1 LTSWCISETIDAPA
15 PTTEDELMSTR
26 LFAVFFVAM
35 MFPLT
40 ATSQAS
46 KFELNG
52 STLIY
57 DTSSASNEQ
66 EQEITWEDVDEL
78 DALLKSEQSIKEIEL
93 NSAGGDVEAAFYMAD
108 LIIDYELDTNV
119 KGTCESACTLM
130 LLAGER
136 RTVER
141 GSWVGFH
148 QSYWD
153 APYIQGYFERNKD
166 SKGWS
171 NAFEFASWMYE
182 DTQREVLRNLQ
193 YFVERG
199 VDAGF
204 AIKTMKATSDDMWY
218 PRRKELEAAGVI
230 VE

>member
-1 LTSWCISETIDAPA
+1 
-15 PTTEDELMSTR
+15 MSTR

-119 KGTCESACTLM
+119 NGTCESAYTLM

>member
-1 LTSWCISETIDAPA
+1 
-15 PTTEDELMSTR
+15 MSTR

-119 KGTCESACTLM
+119 NGTCESACTLM

-153 APYIQGYFERNKD
+153 APYIQSYFERNKG

>member
-1 LTSWCISETIDAPA
+1 
-15 PTTEDELMSTR
+15 MSTR

-93 NSAGGDVEAAFYMAD
+93 NSVGGDVEAAFYMAD

-119 KGTCESACTLM
+119 NGTCESACTLM

-166 SKGWS
+166 TKGWS

>member
-1 LTSWCISETIDAPA
+1 
-15 PTTEDELMSTR
+15 MSTR
-26 LFAVFFVAM
+26 ICAVFFVAM

-46 KFELNG
+46 KFDLNG

-57 DTSSASNEQ
+57 DTSSASDER
-66 EQEITWEDVDEL
+66 EQEITWKDVDEL
-78 DALLKSEQSIKEIEL
+78 NALLKSEQSIREIEL
-93 NSAGGDVEAAFYMAD
+93 NSAGGDVEAAFYMSD

-119 KGTCESACTLM
+119 NGTCESACTLM

-153 APYIQGYFERNKD
+153 AAYIQGYFERNKD

>member
-1 LTSWCISETIDAPA
+1 
-15 PTTEDELMSTR
+15 MSSR

-35 MFPLT
+35 IVPLT

-93 NSAGGDVEAAFYMAD
+93 NSAGGDVDAAFYMAD

-119 KGTCESACTLM
+119 NGTCESACTLM

>member
-1 LTSWCISETIDAPA
+1 MPLR
-15 PTTEDELMSTR
+15 LYLV
-26 LFAVFFVAM
+26 LFAAIIY
-35 MFPLT
+35 PLN
-40 ATSQAS
+40 AASQSS
-46 KFELNG
+46 KFELVA

-57 DTSSASNEQ
+57 DTFASPSEP
-66 EQEITWEDVDEL
+66 EQEITWEDVDVLE
-78 DALLKSEQSIKEIEL
+78 DLLKSEPSIKQIEL
-93 NSAGGDVEAAFYMAD
+93 NSAGGDIEAAFYMAD

-119 KGTCESACTLM
+119 SGTCESACTLV
-130 LLAGER
+130 LLAGEKR
-136 RTVER
+136 SVER

-153 APYIQGYFERNKD
+153 APYIQDYFERNKD
-166 SKGWS
+166 SEGWS
-171 NAFEFASWMYE
+171 NAFDFASWLYG
-182 DTQREVLRNLQ
+182 DTQQEVLRNLQ

>member
-1 LTSWCISETIDAPA
+1 
-15 PTTEDELMSTR
+15 MSTR

-35 MFPLT
+35 MVPLT

-66 EQEITWEDVDEL
+66 DQQITWEDVDEL

-119 KGTCESACTLM
+119 NGTCESACTLM

-166 SKGWS
+166 TKGWS

>member
-1 LTSWCISETIDAPA
+1 MTKLCLKRA
-15 PTTEDELMSTR
+15 
-26 LFAVFFVAM
+26 
-35 MFPLT
+35 
-40 ATSQAS
+40 
-46 KFELNG
+46 
-52 STLIY
+52 
-57 DTSSASNEQ
+57 

-93 NSAGGDVEAAFYMAD
+93 NSAGGDVDAAFYMTD
-108 LIIDYELDTNV
+108 LIIDGGLDTNV
-119 KGTCESACTLM
+119 NGTCESALM

-153 APYIQGYFERNKD
+153 AQYTRLFRTNKD
-166 SKGWS
+166 SKVVKCS
-171 NAFEFASWMYE
+171 NSLLGVRRHPTRGFA
-182 DTQREVLRNLQ
+182 NLQ

-204 AIKTMKATSDDMWY
+204 AIKTMQATSDDMWY
-218 PRRKELEAAGVI
+218 PVGKNWKQLG
-230 VE
+230 

>member
-1 LTSWCISETIDAPA
+1 
-15 PTTEDELMSTR
+15 MSTR

-35 MFPLT
+35 MFPLS
-40 ATSQAS
+40 ATSEAS

-57 DTSSASNEQ
+57 DTTSASNEQ

>member
-1 LTSWCISETIDAPA
+1 
-15 PTTEDELMSTR
+15 MSTR
-26 LFAVFFVAM
+26 IFAVFFVAM
-35 MFPLT
+35 MFPLS

-57 DTSSASNEQ
+57 DTSSASKEQ

-153 APYIQGYFERNKD
+153 APYIQDYFERNKD
-166 SKGWS
+166 SEGWS
-171 NAFEFASWMYE
+171 DAFEFASWLYG
-182 DTQREVLRNLQ
+182 DTQQEVLRNLQ

>member
-1 LTSWCISETIDAPA
+1 MC
-15 PTTEDELMSTR
+15 TR
-26 LFAVFFVAM
+26 IGAVFFVVM

-40 ATSQAS
+40 ATSQTS

-57 DTSSASNEQ
+57 DTSSASDGR
-66 EQEITWEDVDEL
+66 EQEITWKDVDEL
-78 DALLKSEQSIKEIEL
+78 DALLKSEQSIREIEL

-119 KGTCESACTLM
+119 NGTCESACTLM

-153 APYIQGYFERNKD
+153 ATYIQGYFERNKD

-218 PRRKELEAAGVI
+218 PRRKELVSAGVI

>member
-1 LTSWCISETIDAPA
+1 
-15 PTTEDELMSTR
+15 MSTR

-78 DALLKSEQSIKEIEL
+78 DALLKSEQSIKKIEL

>member
-1 LTSWCISETIDAPA
+1 MPLR
-15 PTTEDELMSTR
+15 LYLV
-26 LFAVFFVAM
+26 LFAAIIY
-35 MFPLT
+35 PLN
-40 ATSQAS
+40 AASQSS
-46 KFELNG
+46 KFELVA

-57 DTSSASNEQ
+57 DTFASPSEP
-66 EQEITWEDVDEL
+66 EQEITWEDVDVLEG
-78 DALLKSEQSIKEIEL
+78 LLKSEPSIKQIEL
-93 NSAGGDVEAAFYMAD
+93 NSAGGDIDAAFYMAD

-119 KGTCESACTLM
+119 SGTCESACTLV
-130 LLAGER
+130 LLAGEK

-153 APYIQGYFERNKD
+153 APYIEDYFERNKD
-166 SKGWS
+166 SEGWS
-171 NAFEFASWMYE
+171 NAFDFASWLYG
-182 DTQREVLRNLQ
+182 DTQQEVLRNLQ

>member
-1 LTSWCISETIDAPA
+1 
-15 PTTEDELMSTR
+15 MSTR
-26 LFAVFFVAM
+26 IFAVFFVAM
-35 MFPLT
+35 MFPLS

-57 DTSSASNEQ
+57 DTSSASKEQ

-119 KGTCESACTLM
+119 NGTCESACTLM

-166 SKGWS
+166 TKGWS

-218 PRRKELEAAGVI
+218 PRRRELEAAGVI

>member
-1 LTSWCISETIDAPA
+1 
-15 PTTEDELMSTR
+15 MSIR

-35 MFPLT
+35 MFPFT

-93 NSAGGDVEAAFYMAD
+93 NSVGGDVEAAFYMAD

-119 KGTCESACTLM
+119 NGTCESACTLM

-141 GSWVGFH
+141 GARVGLL

-153 APYIQGYFERNKD
+153 VPT
-166 SKGWS
+166 SKAILNETKTARGGQMLS
-171 NAFEFASWMYE
+171 NSLLGCTKIPNARFCETFNILLSGA
-182 DTQREVLRNLQ
+182 
-193 YFVERG
+193 
-199 VDAGF
+199 
-204 AIKTMKATSDDMWY
+204 
-218 PRRKELEAAGVI
+218 
-230 VE
+230 

>member
-1 LTSWCISETIDAPA
+1 MLKGND
-15 PTTEDELMSTR
+15 LMSCR
-26 LFAVFFVAM
+26 LIVAL
-35 MFPLT
+35 FLALLLPIN
-40 ATSQAS
+40 AHSQDS
-46 KFELNG
+46 KFNLGG
-52 STLIY
+52 SKLIY
-57 DTSSASNEQ
+57 DTFASSNAD

-78 DALLKSEQSIKEIEL
+78 EALLKSEPSIREIEL
-93 NSAGGDVEAAFYMAD
+93 NSAGGDIEAAFYMAD
-108 LIIDYELDTNV
+108 LIIDFELDTNV
-119 KGTCESACTLM
+119 NGTCESACTLI
-130 LLAGER
+130 LLAGEK

-153 APYIQGYFERNKD
+153 APYIQDYFERNKD
-166 SKGWS
+166 SEGWS
-171 NAFEFASWMYE
+171 NAFDFASWLYG
-182 DTQREVLRNLQ
+182 DTQQEVLRNLQ

>member
-1 LTSWCISETIDAPA
+1 
-15 PTTEDELMSTR
+15 MSTR

-40 ATSQAS
+40 AASQAS
-46 KFELNG
+46 KFEING

-57 DTSSASNEQ
+57 DTSSAANEQ
-66 EQEITWEDVDEL
+66 EQEITWGDVDEL

-93 NSAGGDVEAAFYMAD
+93 NSAGGDVDAAFYMAD

>member
-1 LTSWCISETIDAPA
+1 
-15 PTTEDELMSTR
+15 MSTR
-26 LFAVFFVAM
+26 LFAVFFVVM

-108 LIIDYELDTNV
+108 LIIDYELNTNV

-153 APYIQGYFERNKD
+153 APYIQCYFERNKD

>member
-1 LTSWCISETIDAPA
+1 MPLR
-15 PTTEDELMSTR
+15 LYLV
-26 LFAVFFVAM
+26 LFAAIIY
-35 MFPLT
+35 PLN
-40 ATSQAS
+40 AASQSS
-46 KFELNG
+46 KFELVA

-57 DTSSASNEQ
+57 DTFASPSEP
-66 EQEITWEDVDEL
+66 EQEITWEDVDVLEG
-78 DALLKSEQSIKEIEL
+78 LLKSEPSIKQIEL
-93 NSAGGDVEAAFYMAD
+93 NSAGGDIEAAFYMAD

-119 KGTCESACTLM
+119 SGTCESACTLV
-130 LLAGER
+130 LLAGEK

-153 APYIQGYFERNKD
+153 APYIEDYFERNKD
-166 SKGWS
+166 SEGWS
-171 NAFEFASWMYE
+171 NAFDFASWLYG
-182 DTQREVLRNLQ
+182 DTQQEVLRNLQ

>member
-1 LTSWCISETIDAPA
+1 
-15 PTTEDELMSTR
+15 MSTR

-40 ATSQAS
+40 ATSQTS

>member
-1 LTSWCISETIDAPA
+1 
-15 PTTEDELMSTR
+15 MFTR

-35 MFPLT
+35 IFPLT

-119 KGTCESACTLM
+119 NGTCESACTLM

-153 APYIQGYFERNKD
+153 APFIQNYFERNKE

>member
-1 LTSWCISETIDAPA
+1 
-15 PTTEDELMSTR
+15 MSTR

-93 NSAGGDVEAAFYMAD
+93 NSAGGDVDAAFYMAD
-108 LIIDYELDTNV
+108 LIIDYELNTNV

-182 DTQREVLRNLQ
+182 DTQREILRNLQ

>member
-1 LTSWCISETIDAPA
+1 
-15 PTTEDELMSTR
+15 MSTR

-141 GSWVGFH
+141 GSWVWFH

>member
-1 LTSWCISETIDAPA
+1 
-15 PTTEDELMSTR
+15 MSTR

-57 DTSSASNEQ
+57 DASSASNEQ

>member
-1 LTSWCISETIDAPA
+1 MC
-15 PTTEDELMSTR
+15 TR

-93 NSAGGDVEAAFYMAD
+93 NSVGGDVEAAFYMAD

-119 KGTCESACTLM
+119 NGTCESACTLM

>member
-1 LTSWCISETIDAPA
+1 
-15 PTTEDELMSTR
+15 MSTR

-93 NSAGGDVEAAFYMAD
+93 NSAGGDVDAAFYMAD

>member
-1 LTSWCISETIDAPA
+1 
-15 PTTEDELMSTR
+15 MSTR

-119 KGTCESACTLM
+119 NGTCESACTLM

-136 RTVER
+136 RTVQR

>member
-1 LTSWCISETIDAPA
+1 
-15 PTTEDELMSTR
+15 MSTR

-40 ATSQAS
+40 ATSQTS

-218 PRRKELEAAGVI
+218 PRRRELEAAGVI

>member
-1 LTSWCISETIDAPA
+1 
-15 PTTEDELMSTR
+15 MSTR

-57 DTSSASNEQ
+57 NTSSASNEQ

-199 VDAGF
+199 VNAGF

>member
-1 LTSWCISETIDAPA
+1 
-15 PTTEDELMSTR
+15 MSTR

-35 MFPLT
+35 MFSLT

-119 KGTCESACTLM
+119 NGTCESACTLM

>member
-1 LTSWCISETIDAPA
+1 
-15 PTTEDELMSTR
+15 MSTR
-26 LFAVFFVAM
+26 LFAVFFVAVM
-35 MFPLT
+35 VPLT

-93 NSAGGDVEAAFYMAD
+93 NSVGGDVEAAFYMAD

-119 KGTCESACTLM
+119 NGTCESACTLM

>member
-1 LTSWCISETIDAPA
+1 
-15 PTTEDELMSTR
+15 MSTR

-66 EQEITWEDVDEL
+66 EQQITWEDVDEL

-93 NSAGGDVEAAFYMAD
+93 NSAGGDVDAAFYMAE

-119 KGTCESACTLM
+119 NGTCESACTLM

-204 AIKTMKATSDDMWY
+204 AIKTMKATSDDMRY
-218 PRRKELEAAGVI
+218 PRRKELAAAGVI

>member
-1 LTSWCISETIDAPA
+1 
-15 PTTEDELMSTR
+15 MSTR

-35 MFPLT
+35 MFPLS
-40 ATSQAS
+40 ATSKAS

-93 NSAGGDVEAAFYMAD
+93 NSAGGDVEAAFYMAN

-119 KGTCESACTLM
+119 NGTCESACTLM

>member
-1 LTSWCISETIDAPA
+1 
-15 PTTEDELMSTR
+15 MSTR

-35 MFPLT
+35 MVSLT

-66 EQEITWEDVDEL
+66 EQQITWEDVDEL

-119 KGTCESACTLM
+119 NGTCESACTLM

-230 VE
+230 TP

>member
-1 LTSWCISETIDAPA
+1 
-15 PTTEDELMSTR
+15 MSTR

-108 LIIDYELDTNV
+108 LIIDYELNTNV

-230 VE
+230 VK